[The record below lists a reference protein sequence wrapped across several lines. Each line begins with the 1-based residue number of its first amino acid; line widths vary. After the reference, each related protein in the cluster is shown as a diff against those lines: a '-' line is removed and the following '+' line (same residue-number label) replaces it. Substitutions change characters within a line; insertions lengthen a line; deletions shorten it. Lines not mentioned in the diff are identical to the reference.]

1 MAVLPQHFPDRE
13 NLRFEWFP
21 SLWQCFIYRN
31 WEMLSPARLAL
42 VLNSDEETV
51 CRAAAEMGL
60 SPNTAD
66 EALWLKRG
74 YVTLIRANWHL
85 LTYPQLCTLLD
96 WDEDYLAYMLHNDD
110 FLEVKLGEGKPD
122 VPPLAVTPLSAEQ
135 ERQTAAIARVT
146 RELAE
151 RLGAPA
157 LAPFDFSSVMPKTGE
172 YPPLVGPSR
181 FDADFLSPYS
191 ALYGDTF
198 LEEELIESSFPDDIL
213 SAYAALG
220 VGGILCQAVL
230 YSLVPCPYAPE
241 LSVGHEKRI
250 RGLNKVIERLGKYGL
265 KLYLYLNEP
274 RDLPDSAFI
283 DRPDLKGDVEVEGYA
298 SLCLSTKEAQD
309 FFRESMRR
317 LTASAPGL
325 GGYTV
330 ITASENHTNCYSHRR
345 KGETTCPRCR
355 DKSPA
360 DLYALVIS
368 LIEEGVH
375 SVDPDIPVVA
385 ANWPWQYFMERK
397 DEEEVVKRLPS
408 SVAVS
413 TVSEWRSS
421 RTYEDKEI
429 LVEDYSISIPGP
441 SDASLAYMKMV
452 RSFGNKYAA
461 KIQLGNSWELS
472 TVPFIPA
479 YGHFYRLIR
488 DLVEKAAPEIVQT
501 TWTMGSFPS
510 PVFRM
515 FAEMT
520 RKDAPIP
527 EYRDL
532 MARLYPNA
540 DTEKLLTALAAL
552 DDAFD
557 HFPFSVYSMYNGPQ
571 HMGPALPLWREP
583 TGWKSCMVGP
593 IYDDMRMAAIDFGD
607 PYGVFYR
614 QYEKLVLAWEAAHA
628 LLLSAYEGR
637 ELTMAD
643 RMLLDCSEGA
653 LLHFT
658 SALNHL
664 TYIKN
669 REEDDRQEALV
680 REEEVLAIREAE
692 LMGRNPTIGYEASNH
707 YFFTRTDL
715 FEKVLNC
722 RYLLGELR

>member
-1 MAVLPQHFPDRE
+1 
-13 NLRFEWFP
+13 
-21 SLWQCFIYRN
+21 
-31 WEMLSPARLAL
+31 
-42 VLNSDEETV
+42 
-51 CRAAAEMGL
+51 
-60 SPNTAD
+60 
-66 EALWLKRG
+66 
-74 YVTLIRANWHL
+74 
-85 LTYPQLCTLLD
+85 
-96 WDEDYLAYMLHNDD
+96 MLHNDD

-122 VPPLAVTPLSAEQ
+122 VETLVIKPLSEAQ
-135 ERQTAAIARVT
+135 KKQTEAVARVT
-146 RELAE
+146 RELGE
-151 RLGAPA
+151 RLGEPT
-157 LAPFDFSSVMPKTGE
+157 LLPFDFSSVMPKTDE
-172 YPPLVGPSR
+172 YPPLTGKSR
-181 FDADFLSPYS
+181 FDADFLCPYS

-230 YSLVPCPYAPE
+230 YSLIPCPYAPE

-274 RDLPDSAFI
+274 RDLPDSAFVKH
-283 DRPDLKGDVEVEGYA
+283 PHLKGDVQTEGYS
-298 SLCLSTKEAQD
+298 SLCLSVKEAQD
-309 FFRESMRR
+309 YFRESIKA

-325 GGYTV
+325 GGYSLC
-330 ITASENHTNCYSHRR
+330 TASENHTSCYSHKR

-360 DLYALVIS
+360 DLYSLVIR
-368 LIEEGVH
+368 LVEEGARA
-375 SVDPDIPVVA
+375 VDPDIVVVA
-385 ANWPWQYFMERK
+385 GNWAWEYFMEGK
-397 DEEEVVKRLPS
+397 DEEVVKRLPR

-413 TVSEWRSS
+413 TVSERCAP
-421 RTYEDKEI
+421 RMFEDKEI
-429 LVEDYSISIPGP
+429 LVSDYSISITGP
-441 SDASLAYMKMV
+441 SDVSLAYWDMV
-452 RSFGNKYAA
+452 RSFGSKIGA

-472 TVPFIPA
+472 SVPFIPA
-479 YGHFYRLIR
+479 YGHFYRLVR
-488 DLVEKAAPEIVQT
+488 DLVEKADPDIVTT

-532 MARLYPNA
+532 ITRLYPNA
-540 DTEKLLTALAAL
+540 DTEKLLTALSAL

-557 HFPFSVYSMYNGPQ
+557 HFPFSIYSMYNGPQ

-583 TGWKSCMVGP
+583 TDWKSCMVGP
-593 IYDDMRMAAIDFGD
+593 IYDDMRMGAIDFGD
-607 PYGVFYR
+607 PYGIFYR
-614 QYEKLVLAWEAAHA
+614 QYEKLVPAWEEAHA

-643 RMLLDCSEGA
+643 RMLLDCSEGS
-653 LLHFT
+653 LLHFK
-658 SALNHL
+658 SARNHL

-669 REEDDRQEALV
+669 REEDGRQEALV
-680 REEEVLAIREAE
+680 REEEALAIREAE

-722 RYLLGELR
+722 RYLLGEL